1 MCRKH
6 YLTWYD
12 LMILIILF
20 IVIGGIFFTLRFGF
34 LNIRA
39 FHRAIAI
46 SLSQHDHD
54 DSGDVSPFQALTTAL
69 SATVGLGNIAGVA
82 IAIQV
87 GGAGAALWMSVGAFL
102 GMSSKFV
109 ECSLGQQFRRINPDG
124 TISGGP
130 MYYLETGLSKLD
142 LDRLGKILAVIYAV
156 FAVGASFG
164 AGNMFQ
170 VNQSFAALAAL
181 FPGVEGYN
189 WLFGLGMMFLVGLV
203 IIGGITRIGM
213 VTSRLVPLM
222 IGLYL
227 LGCCWVIGVKI
238 TEVPSAIEI
247 IWQEAFSPVAVEG
260 GLVGLLV
267 ISMRRSAFSNSAGL
281 GVAAIAH
288 SAAKNKEPIREGI
301 VSMLEPFVDTIV
313 VCNFTA
319 LVIIL
324 TGTYGENI
332 PAGIDGSKLV
342 ALAFDQVINWFP
354 YVLAIIIFLF
364 GFSTI
369 IAWSYYGEKAWYYL
383 FQDSNVFIYKVL
395 FLLFLFLG
403 AIANLDLVVNYSD
416 FMLLALAVPNII
428 GCILLSEIV
437 ARELKKFNLKLPDIS

>member
-1 MCRKH
+1 
-6 YLTWYD
+6 
-12 LMILIILF
+12 MILIVLF
-20 IVIGGIFFTLRFGF
+20 LVIGGIFFTLRFGF

-39 FHRAIAI
+39 FPQAIAIAI
-46 SLSQHDHD
+46 SKHDRE

-87 GGAGAALWMSVGAFL
+87 GGAGAAFWMSIGAFL

-109 ECSLGQQFRRINPDG
+109 ECTLGQQFRRINPDE

-130 MYYLETGLSKLD
+130 MYYLETGLSKID
-142 LDRLGKILAVIYAV
+142 LARLGKILAVIYAI
-156 FAVGASFG
+156 FCVGASFG

-181 FPGVEGYN
+181 FPGIESYN
-189 WLFGLGMMFLVGLV
+189 WLFGLGIMFLVGLV

-213 VTSRLVPLM
+213 VTSKLVPLM
-222 IGLYL
+222 IVIYL
-227 LGCCWVIGVKI
+227 LGCCWVIAVKF
-238 TEVPSAIEI
+238 TEVPTAINTI
-247 IWQEAFSPVAVEG
+247 MQQAVSPLAVEG

-267 ISMRRSAFSNSAGL
+267 TSMRRSAFSNSAGL

-288 SAAKNKEPIREGI
+288 SAAKNKEPICEGM
-301 VSMLEPFVDTIV
+301 VSMLEPFIDTIV
-313 VCNFTA
+313 ICNFTA

-324 TGTYGENI
+324 TGTYGDKI
-332 PAGIDGSKLV
+332 PPGIDGSKLT
-342 ALAFDQVINWFP
+342 ALAFAQVINWIP

-383 FQDSNVFIYKVL
+383 FQDSNVFIYKGL

-403 AIANLDLVVNYSD
+403 AIANLDLVVDFSD
-416 FMLLALAVPNII
+416 LMLLALSVPNII
-428 GCILLSEIV
+428 GCIFLSGIV
-437 ARELKKFNLKLPDIS
+437 ATELKKYNND

>member
-1 MCRKH
+1 
-6 YLTWYD
+6 
-12 LMILIILF
+12 MILIVLF
-20 IVIGGIFFTLRFGF
+20 LIIGGIFFTLRFGF

-39 FHRAIAI
+39 FKQAIAI
-46 SLSQHDHD
+46 SLSQHDTD

-87 GGAGAALWMSVGAFL
+87 GGAGAVFWMSIGAFF
-102 GMSSKFV
+102 GMSSKFI
-109 ECSLGQQFRRINPDG
+109 ECTLGQLFRRINRDG

-130 MYYLETGLSKLD
+130 MYYLETGLSKIEM
-142 LDRLGKILAVIYAV
+142 DRLGKILAVIYAV
-156 FAVGASFG
+156 FCVGASFG

-189 WLFGLGMMFLVGLV
+189 WLFGLVIMLLVGLV

-213 VTSRLVPLM
+213 VTSKLVPLM
-222 IGLYL
+222 IGIYL
-227 LGCCWVIGVKI
+227 LGCLWVIAVKI
-238 TEVPSAIEI
+238 TEVPTAIETI
-247 IWQEAFSPVAVEG
+247 MHQAFSPIAVEG

-267 ISMRRSAFSNSAGL
+267 TSMRRSAFSNAAGL

-301 VSMLEPFVDTIV
+301 VSMLEPFIDTIV
-313 VCNFTA
+313 ICNCTA

-324 TGTYGENI
+324 TGIYGENI
-332 PAGIDGSKLV
+332 PAGIDGSKLT
-342 ALAFDQVINWFP
+342 ALAFAQVINWFP

-383 FQDSNVFIYKVL
+383 FQDSNVFIYKGL
-395 FLLFLFLG
+395 FLLFIFLG
-403 AIANLDLVVNYSD
+403 AIANLDLVVDFSD
-416 FMLLALAVPNII
+416 FMLLALSVPNII
-428 GCILLSEIV
+428 GCIFLSGVV
-437 ARELKKFNLKLPDIS
+437 AVELKKYNS

>member
-1 MCRKH
+1 
-6 YLTWYD
+6 
-12 LMILIILF
+12 MILIVLF
-20 IVIGGIFFTLRFGF
+20 LVIGGIFFTLRFGF

-39 FHRAIAI
+39 FKQAIDIAI
-46 SLSQHDHD
+46 RKHDTGGT
-54 DSGDVSPFQALTTAL
+54 GDVSPFQALTTAL

-87 GGAGAALWMSVGAFL
+87 GGAGAVFWMSIGAFL

-109 ECSLGQQFRRINPDG
+109 ECTLGQQFRRINSDG

-156 FAVGASFG
+156 LCVGASFG

-181 FPGVEGYN
+181 FPGVEGFN
-189 WLFGLGMMFLVGLV
+189 WLFGLGIMFLVGLV
-203 IIGGITRIGM
+203 IIGGITRIAN
-213 VTSRLVPLM
+213 VTSKLVPLM
-222 IGLYL
+222 IGIYL
-227 LGCCWVIGVKI
+227 LGCCWVIAVKI
-238 TEVPSAIEI
+238 TEVPTAIHTIME
-247 IWQEAFSPVAVEG
+247 QAFSPIAVEG

-267 ISMRRSAFSNSAGL
+267 TSMRRSIFSNGAGL

-301 VSMLEPFVDTIV
+301 VSMLEPFIDTIII
-313 VCNFTA
+313 CNFTA

-332 PAGIDGSKLV
+332 PSEIDGSKLT
-342 ALAFDQVINWFP
+342 ALAFAQVINWFP

-383 FQDSNVFIYKVL
+383 FQDSNVFIYKGL
-395 FLLFLFLG
+395 FLLFIFLG
-403 AIANLDLVVNYSD
+403 AIANLDLVVDFSD
-416 FMLLALAVPNII
+416 FMLLALSVPNII
-428 GCILLSEIV
+428 GCIFLSEVV
-437 ARELKKFNLKLPDIS
+437 AMELKKYNQ